1 VSESLTYVYC
11 LVRRARRPSLGRV
24 PAGMPGSSGVRALD
38 AGGGLWAVVSSVK
51 ARDYDESALAAGLQN
66 LDWVGRRA
74 MAHESVVE
82 HFLGA
87 DAVLPM
93 QLFTLFTSDERALD
107 HVARDRS
114 RIDRIVARIEQ
125 HVEWGVRLSFD
136 EQKARESV
144 DAAFGRRQRQAPSGT
159 SYLARKR
166 DLLNV
171 SRVHLG
177 DARGE
182 ADRLYGAMARE
193 ATEARRRPATEQSM
207 PGSRLLLDAAFLVPK
222 PRAKAF
228 ASALRRN
235 TRSLAASGIDVSFT
249 GPWPA
254 YNFIDVVAPA
264 ATRPARKKT
273 STATGA
279 PPPTRTAA
287 RARTRR

>member
-1 VSESLTYVYC
+1 MSASLTYVYC
-11 LVRRARRPSLGRV
+11 LVRSVRRPALRRV
-24 PAGMPGSSGVRALD
+24 PAGMPGSSGVRPLD
-38 AGGGLWAVVSSVK
+38 AGAGLWAIVSTVK

-74 MAHESVVE
+74 MVHESVVE

-87 DAVLPM
+87 AAVLPM
-93 QLFTLFTSDERALD
+93 QLFTLFTSDERALE

-114 RIDRIVARIEQ
+114 RIDRIVARIER

-136 EQKARESV
+136 EQKARDSV
-144 DAAFGRRQRQAPSGT
+144 DAAFGSGRRPGASGT

-171 SRVHLG
+171 SRVQLG
-177 DARGE
+177 EARGE
-182 ADRLYGAMARE
+182 ADRLYDVMARE
-193 ATEARRRPATEQSM
+193 ATDARRRTATEQSM

-235 TRSLAASGIDVSFT
+235 TRSLAASGIDVSLT

-254 YNFIDVVAPA
+254 YNFIDVAPA
-264 ATRPARKKT
+264 TARPSPTKSRTAAGARKT
-273 STATGA
+273 
-279 PPPTRTAA
+279 PPTSA